1 MKKTFETPEV
11 NVVPFTVEDIITTS
25 GTDRPGELPDV

>member
-1 MKKTFETPEV
+1 MKKAFETPEV

-25 GTDRPGELPDV
+25 GSRPGELPDV